1 MSDET
6 LLYHLAPQHES
17 RNYRLCPEQGA
28 KFVKM
33 MVAEF
38 IGTFIMVFGS
48 ATTPVVDAKYPN
60 VETLIGKAASSG
72 ISVAIVIFS
81 TGHISGAHLNPAVTI
96 AFALFK
102 NFPFACVPLYIV
114 AQVLGSICAS
124 TVLSFIFDPV
134 QDGGVTVPTIST
146 SRAFILEFV
155 ITFILLFVVT
165 AVTFDSEANQK
176 LAAIAVGLTVLL
188 NSLIA
193 GPSTGASMNP
203 VRTLGPALVSGN
215 YDRIWIYIA
224 APILGAIFGTSTY
237 DYMKLA

>member
-6 LLYHLAPQHES
+6 LVYHLAPQHEN

-28 KFVKM
+28 KVVKM

-38 IGTFIMVFGS
+38 IGTFIMVFGR
-48 ATTPVVDAKYPN
+48 
-60 VETLIGKAASSG
+60 

-155 ITFILLFVVT
+155 ITFILLFVVN
-165 AVTFDSEANQK
+165 AMTFDSKANQK

-203 VRTLGPALVSGN
+203 VRTLGTALVTGN
-215 YDRIWIYIA
+215 YDRIWIYIT
-224 APILGAIFGTSTY
+224 APILGAIFGTITY
-237 DYMKLA
+237 DYMR